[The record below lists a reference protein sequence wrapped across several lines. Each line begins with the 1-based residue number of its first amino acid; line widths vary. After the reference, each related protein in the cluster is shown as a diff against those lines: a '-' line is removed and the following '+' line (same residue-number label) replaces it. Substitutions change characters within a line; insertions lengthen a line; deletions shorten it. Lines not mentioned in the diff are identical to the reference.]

1 MNVTIRT
8 MRPSDLDF
16 AAACTAAEGWTGET
30 RHVFEGFYAHDPHG
44 CLIARMGD
52 RRVGI
57 CVATSYGASGFIGEL
72 IVIPEER
79 GQGIGVRLLEQALAY
94 LESQGAVRVFLD
106 GVVAAVPLYERAGF
120 QRICRSLRFSGP
132 VQPRS
137 DPDVRQMHLQDL
149 PAVQRLDRECFG
161 ADRSFFL
168 DRQFSE
174 YPHLCLVLERDG
186 EMVGYVMGKRG
197 SESVSTGPWVVQPGV
212 SSPESLLHALVEI
225 AGGNVALL
233 LGVLESHPRAAAC
246 VRAMGLAERENPP
259 WRMRLG
265 GAGNLGAHEA
275 CYAIGSPARG

>member
-8 MRPSDLDF
+8 MRSFDLGF

-30 RHVFEGFYAHDPHG
+30 RQVFEGFYAHDPHG

-52 RRVGI
+52 RPVGI
-57 CVATSYGASGFIGEL
+57 CVATCYGQSGFIGEL

-79 GQGIGVRLLEQALAY
+79 GQGIGTRLLRQALAY
-94 LESQGAVRVFLD
+94 LESQGVVRVFLD
-106 GVVAAVPLYERAGF
+106 GVVAAVPLYERVGF
-120 QRICRSLRFSGP
+120 QRLCRSLRFSGP

-137 DPDVRQMHLQDL
+137 DPDVRLMRSQDL

-161 ADRSFFL
+161 ADRGFFL
-168 DRQFSE
+168 DRHFSE
-174 YPHLCLVLERDG
+174 YPHLCLVLEQDG
-186 EMVGYVMGKRG
+186 EIAGYVMGKRG
-197 SESVSTGPWVVQPGV
+197 SESVSAGPWVVQPGV
-212 SSPESLLHALVEI
+212 SSPECLLHALVEEVGANI
-225 AGGNVALL
+225 PLL
-233 LGVLESHPRAAAC
+233 AGVLESHPYAAAAL
-246 VRAMGLAERENPP
+246 RAMGLAERENPP